1 MGAGRSGNFALLRN
15 GFCSSGF
22 FSSETFLSNKHNYK
36 ELTVISIAHRNTL
49 PPELRA
55 KVDETRC
62 IALSNR
68 PGSYIALDHME
79 EKINLY
85 MAETT
90 RGKLRLE
97 NCHNLVRQAALHKNV
112 LLPAKERIEEA
123 LNFGGIQEITAG
135 SRARMEEVDAVV
147 AKLEDKLGNN
157 WAEFTSSR
165 NSFHG
170 VEANSIVRNL
180 DSWRGTEQER
190 RYVLEKCEDHGI
202 G

>member
-1 MGAGRSGNFALLRN
+1 
-15 GFCSSGF
+15 
-22 FSSETFLSNKHNYK
+22 
-36 ELTVISIAHRNTL
+36 
-49 PPELRA
+49 
-55 KVDETRC
+55 
-62 IALSNR
+62 
-68 PGSYIALDHME
+68 
-79 EKINLY
+79 

-97 NCHNLVRQAALHKNV
+97 NCQNLVRQAALHKNV
-112 LLPAKERIEEA
+112 LLPAKERTEEA
-123 LNFGGIQEITAG
+123 LNFGGTQEITAG

-157 WAEFTSSR
+157 WAEFTSPR

-190 RYVLEKCEDHGI
+190 RRGYVLEKCELEGHGI
-202 G
+202 S

>member
-1 MGAGRSGNFALLRN
+1 
-15 GFCSSGF
+15 
-22 FSSETFLSNKHNYK
+22 
-36 ELTVISIAHRNTL
+36 
-49 PPELRA
+49 
-55 KVDETRC
+55 
-62 IALSNR
+62 
-68 PGSYIALDHME
+68 
-79 EKINLY
+79 

-97 NCHNLVRQAALHKNV
+97 NCQNLVRQAALHKNV

-170 VEANSIVRNL
+170 VEADSIVRNL

>member
-1 MGAGRSGNFALLRN
+1 
-15 GFCSSGF
+15 
-22 FSSETFLSNKHNYK
+22 
-36 ELTVISIAHRNTL
+36 
-49 PPELRA
+49 
-55 KVDETRC
+55 
-62 IALSNR
+62 
-68 PGSYIALDHME
+68 
-79 EKINLY
+79 

-97 NCHNLVRQAALHKNV
+97 NCQNLVRQAALHKNV

-157 WAEFTSSR
+157 WAEFTSPR

-190 RYVLEKCEDHGI
+190 R
-202 G
+202 

>member
-1 MGAGRSGNFALLRN
+1 
-15 GFCSSGF
+15 
-22 FSSETFLSNKHNYK
+22 
-36 ELTVISIAHRNTL
+36 
-49 PPELRA
+49 
-55 KVDETRC
+55 
-62 IALSNR
+62 
-68 PGSYIALDHME
+68 
-79 EKINLY
+79 

-97 NCHNLVRQAALHKNV
+97 NCQNLVRQAALHKNV

-123 LNFGGIQEITAG
+123 LNFGGTQEITAG
-135 SRARMEEVDAVV
+135 SRARMQEVDAVV

-165 NSFHG
+165 NSFG

-190 RYVLEKCEDHGI
+190 LYVLEKCEDHGI